1 MGRDI
6 LSRVL
11 YGSRVSLGVAIPSVA
26 LAVLTGTTLGVGL
39 GYSGGAPDLL
49 AMRLFDVLFA
59 FPPILLAIALV
70 AALGPSTVNLV
81 LTIAVLTLPQFAV
94 LARSATLA
102 LKPQDF
108 VQAARALG
116 ASHGRILGAHVLPNI
131 APTLAVQA
139 SLSLSIVILVEAAL
153 SFLGLG
159 TQPPAPSWG
168 SMLSR
173 GPPVHDHRPV
183 AGAGAG
189 AGHHA
194 RGARLQPARG
204 RPARS
209 PGSAPGERAEEEP
222 MSPSVR
228 IAAVQARPESDLFD
242 DMWNGGD
249 VAHAVDLLEAAAR
262 AGAACI
268 CFPELYP
275 RVGEAEICA
284 AARRLRVF
292 VVAGLIEGTRAS
304 WHNTATVI
312 GPDGRI
318 LGRQP
323 KCFPTQNEIDNG
335 VVAGKGYRVIETDIG
350 RLGIVICA
358 DFAFFSEGVESL
370 VEQGVDIIFNPS
382 WWFALG
388 EAYPGTV
395 IGRHMQYGKPVIG
408 VDIAACALRLPD
420 ADGRLV
426 ERFPRAG
433 GYSTV
438 CVPPPIA
445 SLAELAEWFRTK
457 AGGTN
462 AAAGFVQSLGEDEGI
477 LYADV
482 DIAAVRRFPGYFY
495 RMTSP

>member
-1 MGRDI
+1 M
-6 LSRVL
+6 SHPC
-11 YGSRVSLGVAIPSVA
+11 GSRPS
-26 LAVLTGTTLGVGL
+26 
-39 GYSGGAPDLL
+39 
-49 AMRLFDVLFA
+49 R
-59 FPPILLAIALV
+59 
-70 AALGPSTVNLV
+70 
-81 LTIAVLTLPQFAV
+81 
-94 LARSATLA
+94 
-102 LKPQDF
+102 
-108 VQAARALG
+108 
-116 ASHGRILGAHVLPNI
+116 
-131 APTLAVQA
+131 
-139 SLSLSIVILVEAAL
+139 
-153 SFLGLG
+153 
-159 TQPPAPSWG
+159 
-168 SMLSR
+168 
-173 GPPVHDHRPV
+173 
-183 AGAGAG
+183 
-189 AGHHA
+189 
-194 RGARLQPARG
+194 RG
-204 RPARS
+204 RCRS
-209 PGSAPGERAEEEP
+209 SSRTCGTR
-222 MSPSVR
+222 
-228 IAAVQARPESDLFD
+228 
-242 DMWNGGD
+242 GD
-249 VAHAVDLLEAAAR
+249 VAHAVDLLETAAR

-284 AARRLRVF
+284 AARRLGVF

-312 GPDGRI
+312 GPDGRV

-358 DFAFFSEGVESL
+358 DFAFFSEGVESI

-462 AAAGFVQSLGEDEGI
+462 AAAGLHPEPGGGRGHPLRRRGHRGRPAIPRVLLPDHESLGG
-477 LYADV
+477 
-482 DIAAVRRFPGYFY
+482 RRRTARVGAIPA
-495 RMTSP
+495 